1 MIETINLREWG
12 LDDFIVKQI
21 SQSEIPNLGRIV
33 TEGNKIYKIITEE
46 GLITGEVSGKAIY
59 DASGTD
65 DFPAVGDWVLLDRVD
80 AQSGNAIILKV
91 LQRKSKLSRKVAG
104 KRFDEQIIATNIDTI
119 FITMSVNND
128 FNIRRLE
135 RYLTIVWDSMAV
147 PVILLTK
154 VDLCQNIDS
163 KMLEIEAASPG
174 VDILTTSAVTG
185 EGIQQIT
192 TYLGPGKTVA
202 FVGSS
207 GVGKSSIINYL
218 KGEKI
223 MAVKDLRNDDKGR
236 HTTTHRQLVP
246 MSSGGVIIDTPGM
259 REIQIMDVDTS
270 LDKTFTDVET
280 LAKNCKFNNC
290 QHQSEPGCA
299 IREALEDG
307 TLDRGRWDNYIKMKK
322 EIEYFIRKTDKKA
335 ESEYWNKIKRRS
347 KLIKEINS
355 STKRRSD

>member
-1 MIETINLREWG
+1 METTNLKEWG
-12 LDDFIVKQI
+12 LDDFVLKQI
-21 SQSEIPNLGRIV
+21 SQSELSFLGRIV
-33 TEGNKIYKIITEE
+33 TEGNKIYKVITKE
-46 GLITGEVSGKAIY
+46 GMITGEVSGKAMY

-65 DFPAVGDWVLLDRVD
+65 DFPAVGDWVLLDRLD
-80 AQSGNAIILKV
+80 GQSGNAIILKV

-154 VDLCQNIDS
+154 IDLCQNIDD
-163 KMLEIEAASPG
+163 KMLEIEEVSPG
-174 VDILTTSAVTG
+174 VDIITTSAVTG
-185 EGIQQIT
+185 EGVNQIT
-192 TYLGPGKTVA
+192 KYLGPGKTVA
-202 FVGSS
+202 FIGSS

-223 MAVKDLRNDDKGR
+223 MAVKELRNDDKGR

-246 MSSGGVIIDTPGM
+246 MASGGVIIDTPGM
-259 REIQIMDVDTS
+259 REIQIMDVETS
-270 LDKTFTDVET
+270 LDKTFTDVEV
-280 LAKNCKFNNC
+280 LAKNCRFNNC

-299 IREALEDG
+299 INEALEDG
-307 TLDRGRWDNYIKMKK
+307 TLDRSRWENYIKMKK
-322 EIEYFIRKTDKKA
+322 EIDYFIRKTDKKA
-335 ESEYWNKIKRRS
+335 ESEYWNKIKKRS
-347 KLIKEINS
+347 KLIKEITSNGR
-355 STKRRSD
+355 KKN

>member
-1 MIETINLREWG
+1 MINTTNLKEWG
-12 LDDFIVKQI
+12 LDDFVLKQI
-21 SQSEIPNLGRIV
+21 SQSENYFLGRIV
-33 TEGNKIYKIITEE
+33 TEGNKIYKIITKE
-46 GLITGEVSGKAIY
+46 GLITGEVPGKTIF
-59 DASGTD
+59 DATGTD
-65 DFPAVGDWVLLDRVD
+65 DFPAVGDWVLLDRLD
-80 AQSGNAIILKV
+80 DQSGNAIILKV

-135 RYLTIVWDSMAV
+135 RYLTIVWESMAV

-154 VDLCQNIDS
+154 IDLCQNIDD
-163 KMLEIEAASPG
+163 KMLEIEEVSPG
-174 VDILTTSAVTG
+174 VDLIVTSAITG
-185 EGIQQIT
+185 DGIENIT
-192 TYLGPGKTVA
+192 RYLGPGKTVA

-218 KGEKI
+218 KGETI

-259 REIQIMDVDTS
+259 REIQIMDVEAS
-270 LDKTFTDVET
+270 LEKTFTDVEV

-299 IREALEDG
+299 INEALEDG
-307 TLDRGRWDNYIKMKK
+307 TLDRSRWENYIKMKK
-322 EIEYFIRKTDKKA
+322 EIDYFIRKTDKKA
-335 ESEYWNKIKRRS
+335 ESEYWNKIKKRS
-347 KLIKEINS
+347 KLIKEITSNGR
-355 STKRRSD
+355 KKN

>member
-335 ESEYWNKIKRRS
+335 ESEYWNKIKKRS

>member
-1 MIETINLREWG
+1 MIEAINLREWG
-12 LDDFIVKQI
+12 LDDFVVKQI
-21 SQSEIPNLGRIV
+21 GQSEISNLGRIV
-33 TEGNKIYKIITEE
+33 TEGNKIYKIITNE

-59 DASGTD
+59 DATGTD

-91 LQRKSKLSRKVAG
+91 LKRKSKLSRKVAG

-154 VDLCQNIDS
+154 IDLCQNIDS

-174 VDILTTSAVTG
+174 VDILTSSAVTG
-185 EGIQQIT
+185 EGIQQIAK
-192 TYLGPGKTVA
+192 YLGPGKTVA

-223 MAVKDLRNDDKGR
+223 MAVKELRNDDKGR

-246 MSSGGVIIDTPGM
+246 MASGGVIIDTPGM

-270 LDKTFTDVET
+270 LDKTFTDIET
-280 LAKNCKFNNC
+280 LAKDCKFNNC

-299 IREALEDG
+299 IQEALENG

-335 ESEYWNKIKRRS
+335 ESEYWNKIKKRS

-355 STKRRSD
+355 SGKRRSD

>member
-1 MIETINLREWG
+1 METINLREWG

-335 ESEYWNKIKRRS
+335 ESEYWNKIKKRS

>member
-12 LDDFIVKQI
+12 LDDFVLKQI
-21 SQSEIPNLGRIV
+21 TQSELSFLGRIV
-33 TEGNKIYKIITEE
+33 TEGNKIYKVITKE
-46 GLITGEVSGKAIY
+46 GMITGEVSGKAMY

-65 DFPAVGDWVLLDRVD
+65 DFPAVGDWVLLDRLD
-80 AQSGNAIILKV
+80 GQSGNAIILKV

-335 ESEYWNKIKRRS
+335 ESEYWNKIKKRS

>member
-1 MIETINLREWG
+1 MIETTNLKEWG
-12 LDDFIVKQI
+12 LDDFVLKQI
-21 SQSEIPNLGRIV
+21 SQSENFFLGRIV
-33 TEGNKIYKIITEE
+33 TEGNKIYKIITKE
-46 GLITGEVSGKAIY
+46 GLITGEVPGKTMF
-59 DASGTD
+59 DATGTD
-65 DFPAVGDWVLLDRVD
+65 DFPAVGDWVLLDRLD
-80 AQSGNAIILKV
+80 DQSGNAIILKV

-154 VDLCQNIDS
+154 IDLCQNIDD
-163 KMLEIEAASPG
+163 KMLEIEEVSPG
-174 VDILTTSAVTG
+174 VDIITTSAVTG
-185 EGIQQIT
+185 EGVNQIT
-192 TYLGPGKTVA
+192 KYLGPGKTVA

-223 MAVKDLRNDDKGR
+223 MAVKELRNDDKGR

-246 MSSGGVIIDTPGM
+246 MASGGVIIDTPGM
-259 REIQIMDVDTS
+259 REIQIMDVESS
-270 LDKTFTDVET
+270 LEKTFTDVEA
-280 LAKNCKFNNC
+280 LAKNCRFNNC

-299 IREALEDG
+299 INEALEDG
-307 TLDRGRWDNYIKMKK
+307 TLDRSRWENYIKMKK
-322 EIEYFIRKTDKKA
+322 EIDYFIRKTDKKA
-335 ESEYWNKIKRRS
+335 ESEYWNKIKKRS
-347 KLIKEINS
+347 KLIKEITSNGR
-355 STKRRSD
+355 KRSD

>member
-1 MIETINLREWG
+1 MIQTINLREWG
-12 LDDFIVKQI
+12 LDDFVLKQI
-21 SQSEIPNLGRIV
+21 TQSELSFLGRIV
-33 TEGNKIYKIITEE
+33 TEGNKIYKVITKE
-46 GLITGEVSGKAIY
+46 GMITGEVSGKAMY

-65 DFPAVGDWVLLDRVD
+65 DFPAVGDWVLLDRLD
-80 AQSGNAIILKV
+80 GQSGNAIILKV

-335 ESEYWNKIKRRS
+335 ESEYWNKIKKRS